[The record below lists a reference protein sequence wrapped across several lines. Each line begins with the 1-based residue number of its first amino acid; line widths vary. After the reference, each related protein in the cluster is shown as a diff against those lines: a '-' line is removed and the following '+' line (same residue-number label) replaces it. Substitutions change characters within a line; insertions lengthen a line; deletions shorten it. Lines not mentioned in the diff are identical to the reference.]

1 MVVRC
6 GTDLT
11 HIHRIEEAVRRQGRR
26 FLDRNL
32 HATEYQACT
41 NRDETLRLS
50 SLAARFAAKEA
61 APRHWAPDLVP
72 AGITLAGYR
81 EIIPSSGGAP
91 EVRLHAA
98 ALRPLPCA
106 PGPVGA
112 ISLTHDLDLAQAFC
126 VMLCADDSPAW
137 LRQRER
143 KADSRL

>member
-26 FLDRNL
+26 FLDRIFTP
-32 HATEYQACT
+32 TEYQACT

-61 APRHWAPDLVP
+61 VAKALGTGIGPG
-72 AGITLAGYR
+72 GITWLDI

-98 ALRPLPCA
+98 AKARFLALQ
-106 PGPVGA
+106 GQSLA

-137 LRQRER
+137 PQTAER
-143 KADSRL
+143 TADSRL